1 MQCMR
6 HKEKCKWL
14 EMVGLVSGSG
24 SRDVK
29 GKEKG
34 KEKEVAMSPRASKK
48 KKCIKKSAAKVVD
61 SDVEVVARP
70 IPVTRSRT
78 GHVLLKHMD
87 HLILAVENLM
97 EAQWYMAS
105 GVVVGTLVDKC
116 TFLGFKG
123 VGPGEEN
130 EEETDMKAV
139 NQEVIKQEVLEPQPS
154 DNKM

>member
-14 EMVGLVSGSG
+14 EMMRLVSGSG
-24 SRDVK
+24 SGDVK

-34 KEKEVAMSPRASKK
+34 KEKEVVMSPRASKK

-78 GHVLLKHMD
+78 GHVLLKRMD

-130 EEETDMKAV
+130 EEETDMEAV